1 MNTNVGVKVNR
12 NVKDSLF
19 RRIFGTD
26 KENALSLYNA
36 LNGSNYTQLEDL
48 QYTTL
53 EDVVYM
59 KMKNDLSFL
68 ICFTELNLY
77 EQQST
82 YNPNMPL
89 RGLFYFADLY
99 RQLLPENESIYGR
112 KLVRIPTPKYI
123 VLYNGNER
131 DMPGDM
137 IKLKLSDAFE
147 KPEMSHEFE
156 WTATMMN
163 VNIGH
168 NKWLLEKCKSLKEY
182 SIFTGRIRDHSR
194 FMPMA
199 EAIERAMRECIR
211 DGVLKDLL
219 EKNQKEV
226 KNMCLTEFDEEKYR
240 QICRAEAREEGLEEG
255 LKEGRKE
262 GLKEGRKEGLEEGLK
277 EGRKEGL
284 EEGLKEGIHA
294 FVALCIEVGQ
304 TKEEVLQRLQDKFS
318 MTLQQ
323 ASVYV
328 DQYCK

>member
-1 MNTNVGVKVNR
+1 
-12 NVKDSLF
+12 
-19 RRIFGTD
+19 
-26 KENALSLYNA
+26 
-36 LNGSNYTQLEDL
+36 
-48 QYTTL
+48 
-53 EDVVYM
+53 
-59 KMKNDLSFL
+59 
-68 ICFTELNLY
+68 
-77 EQQST
+77 
-82 YNPNMPL
+82 
-89 RGLFYFADLY
+89 
-99 RQLLPENESIYGR
+99 
-112 KLVRIPTPKYI
+112 
-123 VLYNGNER
+123 
-131 DMPGDM
+131 
-137 IKLKLSDAFE
+137 
-147 KPEMSHEFE
+147 
-156 WTATMMN
+156 
-163 VNIGH
+163 
-168 NKWLLEKCKSLKEY
+168 
-182 SIFTGRIRDHSR
+182 
-194 FMPMA
+194 MPMA

-277 EGRKEGL
+277 EG
-284 EEGLKEGIHA
+284 IHA